1 MAINFNESTELP
13 RFIYKPHESEPHL
26 WSIFEYKAY
35 KGPKGGY
42 DPVGTYRLV
51 DTAEDPEVTIKK
63 LEVLCGLLNGKKSL
77 ESFGNLTNSRLL
89 FTLGKK
95 ETANDPS
102 VITFRTHD
110 GTEVSEENA
119 VLTLEKGVLH
129 D

>member
-1 MAINFNESTELP
+1 MAINFNESTEQP
-13 RFIYKPHESEPHL
+13 RFIHKPHDNEAGAWL
-26 WSIFEYKAY
+26 IYEYKDY

-42 DPVGTYRLV
+42 DAVGEYRLL
-51 DTAEDPEVTIKK
+51 DTGENPEVTLKK
-63 LEVLCGLLNGKKSL
+63 LDTLCGLLNGKQNL
-77 ESFGNLTNSRLL
+77 DSFGNLTDSRLL

-95 ETANDPS
+95 ETAESPS

-110 GTEVSEENA
+110 GEGISKENA